1 MSSRLLY
8 PGNGDFIR
16 LKYSNDSPKTGGVER
31 DSKSVVVPLSNQAPI
46 VHYFCSAQ
54 VWSFTP
60 RWALEFHICLMRPK
74 YLHVQHSKT
83 FLSIA
88 PELLSRIDA
97 LLELRYVIC
106 VMFSSVYL

>member
-1 MSSRLLY
+1 MSCCLLC

-16 LKYSNDSPKTGGVER
+16 LKYSNDSSLGGVER

-60 RWALEFHICLMRPK
+60 QWALEFHICLMRPK
-74 YLHVQHSKT
+74 YLQYSRK
-83 FLSIA
+83 FISIA
-88 PELLSRIDA
+88 PELLSRIDT
-97 LLELRYVIC
+97 LLELGYVTC
-106 VMFSSVYL
+106 VIFSSVYL